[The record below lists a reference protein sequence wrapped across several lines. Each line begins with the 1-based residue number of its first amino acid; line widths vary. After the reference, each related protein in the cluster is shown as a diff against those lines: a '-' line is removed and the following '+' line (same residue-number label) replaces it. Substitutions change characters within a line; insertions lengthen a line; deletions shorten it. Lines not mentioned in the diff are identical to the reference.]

1 MSELFS
7 RVSFRGSFR
16 SYQQAVLDESEGY
29 LADKKLH
36 IVAAP
41 GSGKT
46 VLGLELIRRVDAP
59 TLILSPSVTVRQQW
73 GERFAELF
81 LPEGEKLE
89 DYVSDTLGSP
99 APICS
104 ITYQALHA
112 ASRPDE
118 TGEPRWKR
126 AVRDMQIGTLCLDE
140 AHHLRSEWQKSLEAL
155 LDELGGSVT
164 VIALTATPPYD
175 STPAEWA
182 RYRRVCGEIDA
193 EIFVPELVAQKTL
206 CPHQDYVYFKIGRHT
221 V

>member
-1 MSELFS
+1 MENVFS

-16 SYQQAVLDESEGY
+16 SYQQAVLDEAERY

-46 VLGLELIRRVDAP
+46 VLGLELIRRVGKRA
-59 TLILSPSVTVRQQW
+59 LILSPSVTVRQQW
-73 GERFAELF
+73 GERFEELF
-81 LPEGEKLE
+81 LPDGEKRA
-89 DYVSDTLGSP
+89 DYVSGELGDD

-118 TGEPRWKR
+118 DGTPHWME
-126 AVRDMQIGTLCLDE
+126 AVRKMGVGTLCLDE

-155 LDELGGSVT
+155 LAFLGRDVT
-164 VIALTATPPYD
+164 VIALTATPP
-175 STPAEWA
+175 
-182 RYRRVCGEIDA
+182 
-193 EIFVPELVAQKTL
+193 
-206 CPHQDYVYFKIGRHT
+206 
-221 V
+221 